1 MHRNPTTA
9 ELVASGEE
17 ALTSVAFAEEVFVLG
32 AKLVPESVKRLVVRA
47 MDYVAQPVYGSLVD
61 G

>member
-32 AKLVPESVKRLVVRA
+32 AKLVPESVKWLVVRA
-47 MDYVAQPVYGSLVD
+47 MDYVA
-61 G
+61 